1 MKANATTITTTT
13 TTTRMDQKVRELLGF
28 NKEEE
33 EDNTFGLGRRLTRRP
48 PPLVDVYSSR
58 SCSPFS
64 TPSTAVRRVLTPR
77 EEQCLIDRLYCK
89 DKKESTSSPPVCS
102 DKTKRR
108 HRMINAHSAQLT
120 EGLEPIELRAAK
132 LIRARE
138 RRMEQL
144 AFKKSQNED
153 ENITGKPVINATSR
167 RIAERLSP
175 EDRARLVEARRRIL
189 LEEARL
195 REQEHCVFQPVTTKS
210 SRSSRRT
217 NKHVEKS
224 AGCSSSL
231 SSCLNVTLRLSRDA
245 EARKRKQE
253 LNEKERVVKEMAQ
266 CKETPEITKVAKSL
280 FRDLSVPSVHHR
292 LFPTTRSRR
301 STSMSA
307 PVAAGRMV
315 YSYSEF
321 FSAFD
326 DPYPIQPVSRA
337 TDVRRGTHYQDLSEI
352 FSFTTKQTS

>member
-1 MKANATTITTTT
+1 MKANTTTM
-13 TTTRMDQKVRELLGF
+13 TTRMDQKVRELLGF

-58 SCSPFS
+58 SCSPFL
-64 TPSTAVRRVLTPR
+64 TPNTAVRRVLTPR
-77 EEQCLIDRLYCK
+77 EEQSLIDRLYCK
-89 DKKESTSSPPVCS
+89 DKKESTSSTPVCS
-102 DKTKRR
+102 DKTRR

-195 REQEHCVFQPVTTKS
+195 REQEHCVFQPVTNNS
-210 SRSSRRT
+210 SRA
-217 NKHVEKS
+217 NKDVENS
-224 AGCSSSL
+224 AGCPSSS
-231 SSCLNVTLRLSRDA
+231 SSSLNVTLRLSRDA

-280 FRDLSVPSVHHR
+280 FRDLSVPPVHHR
-292 LFPTTRSRR
+292 LFPATRSRR

-307 PVAAGRMV
+307 PVCAGRMV
-315 YSYSEF
+315 YSYTEF
-321 FSAFD
+321 FSTFD

-337 TDVRRGTHYQDLSEI
+337 AAVRRGTHHQDLSEI
-352 FSFTTKQTS
+352 FSFTTKHTS